1 METSLAAIR
10 AVLATTPARWQSLI
24 AAVPAELLSRP
35 PLPGEWSAMDC
46 LRHLA
51 ETETAVFPVR
61 VQKILTGEDFDAFD
75 PDAAA
80 AQADVAPAQTL
91 VEQFTRNREASLALF
106 DQLRQDDLAR
116 TAMHAEL
123 GRVTLAELLNEWA
136 GHDLM
141 HTVQAE
147 RSLMQPFIAG
157 CGPWHDYFKDHV
169 A

>member
-1 METSLAAIR
+1 MDTPLAAIR

-24 AAVPAELLSRP
+24 AALPAELLSRP
-35 PLPGEWSAMDC
+35 PLEGEWSALDC

-51 ETETAVFPVR
+51 EAETAVFPVR
-61 VQKILTGEDFDAFD
+61 VQKILAGEDFDAFD

-80 AQADVAPAQTL
+80 ARSEVEQADVL
-91 VEQFTRNREASLALF
+91 VRQFMKSREASLAIF
-106 DQLRQDDLAR
+106 DQLTSNDLSR
-116 TAMHAEL
+116 TARHAEL
-123 GRVTLAELLNEWA
+123 GQVTLAELLNEWA

-157 CGPWHDYFKDHV
+157 CGPWHSYFTDHV